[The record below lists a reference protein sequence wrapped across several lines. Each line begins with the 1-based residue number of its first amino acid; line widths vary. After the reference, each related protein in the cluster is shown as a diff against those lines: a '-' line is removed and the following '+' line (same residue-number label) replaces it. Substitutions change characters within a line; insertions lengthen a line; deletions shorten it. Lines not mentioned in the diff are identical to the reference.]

1 MRARVMMW
9 LAMLGMPGP
18 AVAAACV
25 APVGYSKASP
35 PTPLPVERLV
45 TRVETIRIRAPLAV
59 VLASIAETKLEDAIP
74 RQRNLPSVTG
84 TKLLTPGAFDF
95 PGARRIVCLS
105 DGSTLMEQLLE
116 NRVSATEARFRY
128 IVWNYTSATARPI
141 SYAVG
146 DFVRTQMPTGETHV
160 RWTYAFKM
168 NRTRW
173 PGMLGF
179 VGDQM
184 FRWWFLDGDY
194 AKMMRATLAADKQ
207 RAEKRAS
214 PDRS

>member
-1 MRARVMMW
+1 MRARLMTW
-9 LAMLGMPGP
+9 LAMLGVSGP
-18 AVAAACV
+18 AVAAPCV
-25 APVGYSKASP
+25 PPVGYSKAP
-35 PTPLPVERLV
+35 PPAPLPVERLV
-45 TRVETIRIRAPLAV
+45 SRVETIRIKAPLPV

-74 RQRNLPSVTG
+74 PQKNLPSVTG
-84 TKLLTPGAFDF
+84 TRLLTPGAFDF

-116 NRVSATEARFRY
+116 NRASATEARFRY

-146 DFVRTQMPTGETHV
+146 DFVRTQLLTGETHV

-168 NRTRW
+168 NRTRL
-173 PGMLGF
+173 PGVLGF
-179 VGDQM
+179 VGDQL

-194 AKMMRATLAADKQ
+194 AQMMRATLAADKQ

-214 PDRS
+214 KGRP